1 MSASTSGYL
10 AVLGASFTS
19 TVSSLT
25 TSSAGLLELGVG
37 TGLVRPSHAALAT
50 CYSVTLLSPQTQ
62 RTHGGDPELLRP
74 GLIVLELL
82 RAVAVVQLLSGRL
95 AGAGGGAEAGPVGE
109 GCLVPSVAAQE
120 STRSFTSP
128 GSGIG
133 QLDLNQFFLSACLLV
148 STTSYVQRTE
158 LGWVS

>member
-62 RTHGGDPELLRP
+62 RTMAVIPSSSAPASLSSSSSARWRLVSSSATDSSEPEAVRRP
-74 GLIVLELL
+74 G
-82 RAVAVVQLLSGRL
+82 R
-95 AGAGGGAEAGPVGE
+95 
-109 GCLVPSVAAQE
+109 
-120 STRSFTSP
+120 
-128 GSGIG
+128 
-133 QLDLNQFFLSACLLV
+133 
-148 STTSYVQRTE
+148 
-158 LGWVS
+158 

>member
-62 RTHGGDPELLRP
+62 RTMAVIPSSSAPASLSSSSSARLLLFSSSAADLPEPEAVRRP
-74 GLIVLELL
+74 G
-82 RAVAVVQLLSGRL
+82 R
-95 AGAGGGAEAGPVGE
+95 
-109 GCLVPSVAAQE
+109 
-120 STRSFTSP
+120 
-128 GSGIG
+128 
-133 QLDLNQFFLSACLLV
+133 
-148 STTSYVQRTE
+148 
-158 LGWVS
+158 